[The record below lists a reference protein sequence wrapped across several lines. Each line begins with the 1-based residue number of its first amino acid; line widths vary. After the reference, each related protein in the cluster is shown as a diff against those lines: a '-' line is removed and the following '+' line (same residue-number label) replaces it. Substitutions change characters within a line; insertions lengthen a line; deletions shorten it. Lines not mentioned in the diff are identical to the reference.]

1 MASDHRA
8 IRYFELE
15 FCTRPLSGGKSIKLK
30 NCQILIEGK
39 RVKLSILVR
48 VWCVKGGFTFV
59 CLHTWQGSESRVKRR
74 RVVEK
79 GWKRN
84 ESRGETNKFRR
95 YIGFVSAL
103 VSFPRERE
111 MSFLGI
117 NFLVVH
123 EDIGEYLWLRIYFIS
138 RNVRDVRILIDF
150 LGFFRIF

>member
-1 MASDHRA
+1 M
-8 IRYFELE
+8 
-15 FCTRPLSGGKSIKLK
+15 
-30 NCQILIEGK
+30 
-39 RVKLSILVR
+39 
-48 VWCVKGGFTFV
+48 
-59 CLHTWQGSESRVKRR
+59 
-74 RVVEK
+74 VEK

-123 EDIGEYLWLRIYFIS
+123 EDVGEYLWLRIYFIS
-138 RNVRDVRILIDF
+138 RNVRDVKILIDF
-150 LGFFRIF
+150 LGFF

>member
-15 FCTRPLSGGKSIKLK
+15 FCTRALSGGKSIKLK

-39 RVKLSILVR
+39 RVKLSILVVR

-123 EDIGEYLWLRIYFIS
+123 EDVGEYLWLRICFIS

-150 LGFFRIF
+150 LGFF